1 MVLGNQLFPL
11 DQQLITSDTTIF
23 MAEDLGL
30 CSEVKHHKSKIA
42 LFFIAMRSYRD
53 NLEIKDLS
61 DPELINESYTI
72 LDNLTQIFK
81 TGSIYNFQKE

>member
-1 MVLGNQLFPL
+1 L
-11 DQQLITSDTTIF
+11 
-23 MAEDLGL
+23 A
-30 CSEVKHHKSKIA
+30 
-42 LFFIAMRSYRD
+42 
-53 NLEIKDLS
+53 